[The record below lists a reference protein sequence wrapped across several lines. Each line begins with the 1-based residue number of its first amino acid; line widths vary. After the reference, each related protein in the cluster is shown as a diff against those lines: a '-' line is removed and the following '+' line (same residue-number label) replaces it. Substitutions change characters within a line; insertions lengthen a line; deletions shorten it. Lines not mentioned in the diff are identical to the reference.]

1 MEIENDWSIKVHVD
15 VKLVVSARTDMLE
28 ALVANMVKDVDNK
41 IVAAKMIVA
50 VLSDNLDNM
59 D

>member
-1 MEIENDWSIKVHVD
+1 MI
-15 VKLVVSARTDMLE
+15 E
-28 ALVANMVKDVDNK
+28 ALVANMVKDVGNK
-41 IVAAKMIVA
+41 LVVAKMIVA